1 MTEKSILSQ
10 LRELPVGG
18 TLVVPI
24 EKRSSVKT
32 TVSTFAIQWNKRFT
46 CRSDREK
53 RLFTVTRIA

>member
-32 TVSTFAIQWNKRFT
+32 TVSTFAIQWNKRFSGRT
-46 CRSDREK
+46 DREK